1 MKEERLRTTGMLQYP
16 DALVLLPTTESALYA
31 CRRLALATGSEALR
45 KLLSRLGGCLLARH
59 SRASAR
65 RILRPAAI
73 GSY

>member
-1 MKEERLRTTGMLQYP
+1 MKEERLRTTDMLQYP
-16 DALVLLPTTESALYA
+16 DALVLLLTTESALYA